1 MDCRTLGVPVI
12 EYFDPNKHPKQQVPE
27 GDSYTTIY
35 RKLGVVLS
43 ASNKEELDVAVS
55 KVVNENYTIASDTPH
70 SFYTE
75 LIASSNQW
83 HEKIDEIL
91 LSSNLIN
98 NQN

>member
-1 MDCRTLGVPVI
+1 MA
-12 EYFDPNKHPKQQVPE
+12 
-27 GDSYTTIY
+27 
-35 RKLGVVLS
+35 

-70 SFYTE
+70 SFYAE